1 MDELLEQFLIEG
13 RELIAEAGAHL
24 QALSTAPSNAAR
36 HIDAAFRA
44 FHTLKGSVGLFDMA
58 PAGRVLHAGEDVLE
72 GARGNLQA
80 SARQDNAALDGA
92 ALDGLVACIDLV
104 DHWIDAFEAQGCL
117 PADAAARAS
126 QLVGRLAAGATRE
139 AASAQAPAAQAAQPQ
154 AGTMPGWLEA
164 FLASAE
170 GIAEAASGPAIAFRY
185 APDAGCFFRGEDP
198 LKLVMAVPELLA
210 LRISPHTPW
219 PDLAEMAPF
228 DCRIVVEGLSA
239 GPEPAVRAA
248 LRPAGEQAEIVA
260 VPDRRSMPDPALP
273 GPALHDATM
282 SDAAAAE
289 ARLLRVDA
297 HRIAALG
304 DDLGELVLAGNA
316 LDHIART
323 AGLEPALAARLR
335 QVQGEFARGLA
346 SLQRNLN
353 AARAVSLAP
362 ALRRLPRM
370 AREIAAGLGREVAF
384 TIAGEETEVDKAIAD
399 MLFEPLLHLLRNALD
414 HGIEAPPAR
423 LAAGKPAQGRVTLDI
438 ARRGEAIVITLADD
452 GAGIDPVRVRSTA
465 VARGLL
471 TSEQAAAMA
480 DDAALQL
487 IFRPGFST
495 AAAVTGISGRGVGM
509 DAVKAAAEAAGG
521 SVALQTR
528 LGQGTTT
535 TLALPVRALTT
546 RLLLVAIGG
555 EWFGV
560 PLQAILETATIAPE
574 RIQPVGAGF
583 AFILRDRTLPVLR
596 LAERLGLEARATGNV
611 AVFIVQVGDERVAL
625 AVDGFGE
632 QIEVMIRP
640 PARLLTGIPALAG
653 TAMRGDGRVL
663 LVLDPARLLA

>member
-1 MDELLEQFLIEG
+1 
-13 RELIAEAGAHL
+13 
-24 QALSTAPSNAAR
+24 
-36 HIDAAFRA
+36 
-44 FHTLKGSVGLFDMA
+44 
-58 PAGRVLHAGEDVLE
+58 
-72 GARGNLQA
+72 
-80 SARQDNAALDGA
+80 
-92 ALDGLVACIDLV
+92 
-104 DHWIDAFEAQGCL
+104 
-117 PADAAARAS
+117 
-126 QLVGRLAAGATRE
+126 
-139 AASAQAPAAQAAQPQ
+139 
-154 AGTMPGWLEA
+154 
-164 FLASAE
+164 
-170 GIAEAASGPAIAFRY
+170 
-185 APDAGCFFRGEDP
+185 
-198 LKLVMAVPELLA
+198 
-210 LRISPHTPW
+210 
-219 PDLAEMAPF
+219 
-228 DCRIVVEGLSA
+228 
-239 GPEPAVRAA
+239 
-248 LRPAGEQAEIVA
+248 
-260 VPDRRSMPDPALP
+260 
-273 GPALHDATM
+273 
-282 SDAAAAE
+282 
-289 ARLLRVDA
+289 
-297 HRIAALG
+297 
-304 DDLGELVLAGNA
+304 
-316 LDHIART
+316 
-323 AGLEPALAARLR
+323 
-335 QVQGEFARGLA
+335 
-346 SLQRNLN
+346 LN
-353 AARAVSLAP
+353 AARAESLAP

-370 AREIAAGLGREVAF
+370 AREIAAGLGREIVF

-414 HGIEAPPAR
+414 HGIEPPPAR

-471 TSEQAAAMA
+471 TAEQAEAMA
-480 DDAALQL
+480 DDAALKL

-583 AFILRDRTLPVLR
+583 AFILRDHTLPVLR

-640 PARLLTGIPALAG
+640 PTRLLTGIPALAG